1 MNSYS
6 IKNIISFFLLLLLL
20 FIAMLLS
27 LTFGSV
33 QIEIAHVWKH
43 LLHSNDDMDSIIIN
57 TLRLPRTALAALIG
71 SNLAVAGALMQ
82 CLTRNPL
89 AEAKIMGVSAGA
101 SLVFV
106 LISFFQLSISP
117 NLMTVFIFMGAAIGG
132 GFVYIISLTNR
143 PSVGKLVLAG
153 VSISSFLYA
162 LSTGMLISL
171 GENAGMIYAWLAGG
185 LAGVTWENFSQ
196 ILPWSLGALLSA
208 FIFSHF
214 MNAYSLGDD
223 LAKSLG
229 LNLWKIRIILC
240 VLVVILAGA
249 SVSVSGAIGFIGL
262 IVPHIVRKLI
272 SDDYKILLPFCALS
286 GALLLVF
293 SDLIARV
300 ILIPIEIPVGVI
312 TAFLGCPFFLYLI
325 RKHGDKAA

>member
-1 MNSYS
+1 
-6 IKNIISFFLLLLLL
+6 
-20 FIAMLLS
+20 MLLS
-27 LTFGSV
+27 LAFGSV
-33 QIEIAHVWKH
+33 HIEFSRVWKY
-43 LLHSNDDMDSIIIN
+43 LFQNNSDMDSIIIN

-71 SNLAVAGALMQ
+71 ANLAVAGALMQ

-106 LISFFQLSISP
+106 LISFFQLTISQ
-117 NLMTVFIFMGAAIGG
+117 NLMTLFIFMGAAIGG
-132 GFVYIISLTNR
+132 GFVYLISITKR
-143 PSVGKLVLAG
+143 QSIGKLVLAG

-185 LAGVTWENFSQ
+185 LAGVTWEHLSQ
-196 ILPWSLGALLSA
+196 IFPWSFCALASA

-223 LAKSLG
+223 IAKSLG
-229 LNLWKIRIILC
+229 LNLWKIRTILC
-240 VLVVILAGA
+240 VLIIILAGA

-272 SDDYKILLPFCALS
+272 SDDYKIMLPFCAIF
-286 GALLLVF
+286 GAFLLVL

-300 ILIPIEIPVGVI
+300 ILKPIEIPVGVI